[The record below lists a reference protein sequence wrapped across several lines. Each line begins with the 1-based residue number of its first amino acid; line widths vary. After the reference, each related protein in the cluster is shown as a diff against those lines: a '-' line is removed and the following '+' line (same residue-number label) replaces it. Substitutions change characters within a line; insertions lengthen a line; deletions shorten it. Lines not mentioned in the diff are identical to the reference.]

1 MKSAKKILAL
11 ILAGVMALALLTGC
25 GKATSLNRTIAE
37 GLAEHTK
44 LLLAQ
49 EENKN
54 NISVSYQVPELS
66 RDIAPLFDENW
77 ITKGRNGDIL
87 NSKHMVNDKSVED
100 TLTDILSPYIS
111 ATSALTF
118 LAADVTDVKTP
129 FMEALNLTKSRITFD
144 NNIQS
149 IDLASVTSL
158 KIAVTHKTV
167 NGRTYVPLCIHYG
180 GVNLSPCP
188 GALRPGAFLHSG
200 PNKKA
205 SPAAFPAIARPGP
218 AGDALVLQKMRL
230 TSALRRGL
238 RW

>member
-25 GKATSLNRTIAE
+25 GKATSLDRTIAE
-37 GLAEHTK
+37 GMAEYYK
-44 LLLAQ
+44 SELAQ
-49 EENKN
+49 LGGNNN

-77 ITKGRNGDIL
+77 ITKGRNGDVL
-87 NSKHMVNDKSVED
+87 NSNHMVNGKTVEA

-111 ATSALTF
+111 ADSALTF

-149 IDLASVTSL
+149 IDPASVTSL

-167 NGRTYVPLCIHYG
+167 NGRTY
-180 GVNLSPCP
+180 
-188 GALRPGAFLHSG
+188 ALTMIIMEA
-200 PNKKA
+200 
-205 SPAAFPAIARPGP
+205 
-218 AGDALVLQKMRL
+218 
-230 TSALRRGL
+230 
-238 RW
+238 